1 MLSKKVRYGESLEHY
16 YYSKINLLNRC
27 KIYGRQ
33 AVDCILYGVEDRAV
47 KVGAQAAQFTE
58 PEQVLKYFRTVKVGH
73 VRDRDQSSSRFR
85 NDRRHVSIARPGTSR
100 DGVSNNNIKCFN
112 CNEIGHRSLK
122 CDKPAVKCTYCDK
135 LGHQLEHCYKYKSNI
150 ASEREQ
156 GQAKDKNEKQV
167 SRLSVDDANDKYII
181 DIKVDNTVVKCHV
194 DLGSQCSLIKVS
206 KAKELGLN
214 VVVSE
219 NLPVLKGIGGNLVVP
234 VGVTTGSVNVQNIIE
249 TIDMYV
255 VEDYIVNQPILLGH
269 SFTEKPNIIIT
280 KTPTE
285 LIFQQIKGS
294 KIPLRLVK
302 QVTIP
307 SKLTIPVLVKSDSQE
322 TGYILVHG
330 SLRGPEGSEYY
341 LHPGQYEIK
350 DGRSTLLI
358 YNTSDSPITLNENS
372 LLTRATHKNNANSF
386 GSLETFSLQL
396 NETNLDDIKCGE
408 SLTEE
413 ERLELQKLLSQYGDR
428 FSQSLKDLGYTNV
441 TEMVIELED
450 TQPIVYRPY
459 RLSQSERALVRNMVQ
474 EMIDSGIAR
483 ESCSPYASPIVLVQ
497 KKTGEKR
504 LYHYPLPRVE
514 DQLDGLSGNTLFT
527 SLDLA
532 SGYYQIPISEESRH
546 KTAFVTPDG
555 QFEYNR
561 MPFGL
566 VNAPSVFQRT
576 INKILQEAKIKYA
589 IVYMDDIL
597 IPSKN
602 FSEGLQRLE
611 EVLKLLQT
619 GGLTLK
625 LSKCNFFQSKL
636 DFLGFEV
643 SAEGIRP
650 GSRKT
655 EAVSKFPAPRN
666 QHELRQFLDIIPRVA
681 RWWVQLQ
688 EYDCSIEYRPG
699 SRMTHV
705 DALSRNS
712 VEQTQPECH
721 VLDSFAVEEI
731 GQDWLSTVQSADE
744 EVKRIIGLSSTR
756 CQPHLTVVTV
766 KNGTK
771 TLQIYKW
778 LPQPTL
784 LPSGGLRWPG
794 ELPRQAERPFCSD
807 QKLIPATTP
816 IVADSKRLFEI
827 NGSNRCYFKFKMHA
841 FFQKGNS
848 NFPSISFEIKPSLV
862 Q

>member
-16 YYSKINLLNRC
+16 YYSKINLLIRC
-27 KIYGRQ
+27 KIYGKQ

-85 NDRRHVSIARPGTSR
+85 NDRRHVSIARPGTSVR

-135 LGHQLEHCYKYKSNI
+135 LGHQLEHCYKYKSNK

-234 VGVTTGSVNVQNIIE
+234 VGVTTGTVNVQNIIE

-255 VEDYIVNQPILLGH
+255 VEDYVVNQPILLGH

-302 QVTIP
+302 QVTIT

-784 LPSGGLRWPG
+784 LPSGGLQWPG
-794 ELPRQAERPFCSD
+794 ELPRQAERPFCSESSPRANLSIFIAFLHIVQRKPIAEWHNSIWPD
-807 QKLIPATTP
+807 ERLI
-816 IVADSKRLFEI
+816 I
-827 NGSNRCYFKFKMHA
+827 
-841 FFQKGNS
+841 
-848 NFPSISFEIKPSLV
+848 
-862 Q
+862 

>member
-27 KIYGRQ
+27 KIYGKQ

-135 LGHQLEHCYKYKSNI
+135 LGHQLEHCYKYKSNK

-156 GQAKDKNEKQV
+156 GHAKDKNEKQV

-194 DLGSQCSLIKVS
+194 DLGSQYSLIKVS

-255 VEDYIVNQPILLGH
+255 VEDYVVNQPILLEH

-294 KIPLRLVK
+294 KIPLRLVE

-504 LYHYPLPRVE
+504 LYHYPLPRFE

-611 EVLKLLQT
+611 EVLKLLPT

-784 LPSGGLRWPG
+784 LPSGVLQWPG
-794 ELPRQAERPFCSD
+794 ELPRQAERPFSNYVVSLLKRSYTMQILYLFV
-807 QKLIPATTP
+807 QKFQRNICYNA
-816 IVADSKRLFEI
+816 IIIYERLYEKI
-827 NGSNRCYFKFKMHA
+827 DRRVGRS
-841 FFQKGNS
+841 
-848 NFPSISFEIKPSLV
+848 
-862 Q
+862 